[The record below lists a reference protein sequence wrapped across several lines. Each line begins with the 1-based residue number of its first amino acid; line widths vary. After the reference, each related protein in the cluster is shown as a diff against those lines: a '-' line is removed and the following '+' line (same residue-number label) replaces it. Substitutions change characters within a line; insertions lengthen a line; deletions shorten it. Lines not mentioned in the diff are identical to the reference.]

1 MKVQE
6 RGGAGTHRG
15 AAPGQG
21 VGERL
26 PAPPR
31 ERKPAL
37 AALAVL
43 LILIGAL
50 GATVLVLRAG
60 DRVEV
65 YKLKGD
71 VAAGHSVS
79 KGQLTTVMVAADNGV
94 DYISPSQY
102 NALTKLRA
110 KSNLYAG
117 SVLVGQMFAPDGG
130 LQAGQAAVG
139 VSLKEGQYPTN
150 LKDGET
156 VAVYRVG
163 NSAGSGGSSA
173 SSGSSGSSGSGK
185 GTSGGAA
192 NSGSTGGG
200 SPLVQRAVVSDTA
213 AQDKSFGSGNLALT
227 LTVNTA
233 DAAALAQAAS
243 AGEVAVVRVAG
254 NG

>member
-15 AAPGQG
+15 AAPGQP

-65 YKLKGD
+65 YQLNEN
-71 VAAGHSVS
+71 VAAGHAVT
-79 KGQLTTVMVAADNGV
+79 KKQLTTVMVAADDKV
-94 DYISPSQY
+94 HYITPGEFG
-102 NALTKLRA
+102 ALSKLRA

-117 SVLVGQMFAPDGG
+117 SVLVGEMFAAGG
-130 LQAGQAAVG
+130 GTEAGKAAVG

-163 NSAGSGGSSA
+163 TSAGSGKT
-173 SSGSSGSSGSGK
+173 SGSG
-185 GTSGGAA
+185 GNA
-192 NSGSTGGG
+192 NSGSAGGS
-200 SPLVQRAVVSDTA
+200 SPLVQRAVVSDVGT
-213 AQDKSFGSGNLALT
+213 QDKSFGSGNLAVT
-227 LTVNTA
+227 LTVNTSE
-233 DAAALAQAAS
+233 AAAVAQAAS
-243 AGEVAVVRVAG
+243 AGEVAVVRVAPD

>member
-15 AAPGQG
+15 AAPGQP

-60 DRVEV
+60 DRIEV

-71 VAAGHSVS
+71 VAAGHAVQD
-79 KGQLTTVMVAADNGV
+79 GDLTTVMVAADTGV
-94 DYISPSQY
+94 HYITPEQKA
-102 NALTKLRA
+102 ALGKLRA
-110 KSNLYAG
+110 KSNLYSG
-117 SVLVGQMFAPDGG
+117 SLLVGEMFAADGG
-130 LQAGQAAVG
+130 TPAGKAAVG

-163 NSAGSGGSSA
+163 TSAGAGKGN
-173 SSGSSGSSGSGK
+173 GSSGTG
-185 GTSGGAA
+185 
-192 NSGSTGGG
+192 NSGSTGGS
-200 SPLVQRAVVSDTA
+200 SPLVQRAVVSATGT
-213 AQDKSFGSGNLALT
+213 QDKSFGSGNLAVT

-233 DAAALAQAAS
+233 EAAALAQAAS
-243 AGEVAVVRVAG
+243 AGEVAVVRVAPD

>member
-15 AAPGQG
+15 AAPGQPA
-21 VGERL
+21 GERL

-65 YKLKGD
+65 YQLTRD
-71 VAAGHSVS
+71 VPAGHAVS
-79 KGQLTTVMVAADNGV
+79 KGDLTTVMVAADNHI
-94 DYISPSQY
+94 DYIRPEQY
-102 NALTKLRA
+102 DALTKLRA
-110 KSNLYAG
+110 KSNLYEG
-117 SVLVGQMFAPDGG
+117 SVLVGQMFAAGG
-130 LQAGQAAVG
+130 GTEVGKAAVG

-163 NSAGSGGSSA
+163 TSAGSG
-173 SSGSSGSSGSGK
+173 K
-185 GTSGGAA
+185 TSTGGA
-192 NSGSTGGG
+192 NSGSAGGS
-200 SPLVQRAVVSDTA
+200 SPLVQRAVVSDVGT
-213 AQDKSFGSGNLALT
+213 QDKSFGSGNLAVT
-227 LTVNTA
+227 LTVNTSE
-233 DAAALAQAAS
+233 AAAVAQAAS
-243 AGEVAVVRVAG
+243 AGEVAVVRVAPD

>member
-15 AAPGQG
+15 SVPGQP

-65 YKLKGD
+65 YKLRND
-71 VAAGHSVS
+71 VAAGHAVQD
-79 KGQLTTVMVAADNGV
+79 GDLTTVMVAADDGTH
-94 DYISPSQY
+94 YIHPGERE
-102 NALTKLRA
+102 ALRKLRA
-110 KSNLYAG
+110 KSNLYSG
-117 SVLVGQMFAPDGG
+117 SILVGEMFAEDGG
-130 LQAGQAAVG
+130 LQAGKAAVG

-163 NSAGSGGSSA
+163 SSAGGSS
-173 SSGSSGSSGSGK
+173 STGKGSGSSWSG
-185 GTSGGAA
+185 
-192 NSGSTGGG
+192 NSGSTGGS
-200 SPLVQRAVVSDTA
+200 SPLVQHAVVSDTGT
-213 AQDKSFGSGNLALT
+213 QDKSFGSGNLAVT
-227 LTVNTA
+227 LTVSTA
-233 DAAALAQAAS
+233 EAAALTQAAS
-243 AGEVAVVRVAG
+243 AGEVAVVRVAPG

>member
-15 AAPGQG
+15 SVPGQPG
-21 VGERL
+21 GERL

-65 YKLKGD
+65 YKLSKD
-71 VAAGHSVS
+71 VPAGHAVS
-79 KGQLTTVMVAADNGV
+79 KDALTTVMVASGNGV
-94 DYISPSQY
+94 HYITPDQY
-102 NALTKLRA
+102 DALTKLRA

-117 SVLVGQMFAPDGG
+117 SVLVGEMLAPDGG
-130 LQAGQAAVG
+130 VQAGKAAVG

-163 NSAGSGGSSA
+163 ANTGSGGNGKG
-173 SSGSSGSSGSGK
+173 SGSSG
-185 GTSGGAA
+185 A
-192 NSGSTGGG
+192 NSGSASGG
-200 SPLVQRAVVSDTA
+200 PVLVQRAVVSDTGT
-213 AQDKSFGSGNLALT
+213 QDKSFGSGNLAVT
-227 LTVNTA
+227 LTVNTSE
-233 DAAALAQAAS
+233 AAALAQAAS
-243 AGEVAVVRVAG
+243 AGEVAVVRVAPD

>member
-15 AAPGQG
+15 SVSGPP

-71 VAAGHSVS
+71 VAAGHAVED
-79 KGQLTTVMVAADNGV
+79 GDLTTVMVAADGNTH
-94 DYISPSQY
+94 YITPDERA
-102 NALTKLRA
+102 ALGKLRA

-117 SVLVGQMFAPDGG
+117 SLLVGEMFAADGG
-130 LQAGQAAVG
+130 VPAGKAAVG

-156 VAVYRVG
+156 VTVYRVG
-163 NSAGSGGSSA
+163 NASGNSSGKGGGSS
-173 SSGSSGSSGSGK
+173 
-185 GTSGGAA
+185 
-192 NSGSTGGG
+192 NSGSAGAG
-200 SPLVQRAVVSDTA
+200 SVVVQRAVVSDTG
-213 AQDKSFGSGNLALT
+213 AQDKTFGSGNLAIT

-243 AGEVAVVRVAG
+243 AGEAAVVRVAPD

>member
-15 AAPGQG
+15 SVPGQPL
-21 VGERL
+21 GERL

-60 DRVEV
+60 NRVEV

-71 VAAGHSVS
+71 VAAGHAVQD
-79 KGQLTTVMVAADNGV
+79 GDLTTVMVAAD
-94 DYISPSQY
+94 DKTHYIHPDERE
-102 NALTKLRA
+102 ALRKLRA

-117 SVLVGQMFAPDGG
+117 SVLVGEMFAEDGG
-130 LQAGQAAVG
+130 IQAGKASVG
-139 VSLKEGQYPTN
+139 VSLKEGQYPSS
-150 LKDGET
+150 LKAGET

-163 NSAGSGGSSA
+163 SSVGGSS
-173 SSGSSGSSGSGK
+173 SGSGSGKGSGSSGSG
-185 GTSGGAA
+185 S
-192 NSGSTGGG
+192 SGSTGGG
-200 SPLVQRAVVSDTA
+200 APLVQRAVVSDTGT
-213 AQDKSFGSGNLALT
+213 QDKSFGSGNLAVT
-227 LTVNTA
+227 LTVSTA
-233 DAAALAQAAS
+233 DAAALTQAAS
-243 AGEVAVVRVAG
+243 AGEVAVVRVAPG

>member
-6 RGGAGTHRG
+6 RGGAGTRG
-15 AAPGQG
+15 VSASGQP

-65 YKLKGD
+65 YQLKGD
-71 VAAGHSVS
+71 VPAGHAVQD
-79 KGQLTTVMVAADNGV
+79 GDLTTVMVAGDSKV
-94 DYISPSQY
+94 HYITPEQRA
-102 NALTKLRA
+102 ALAKLRA
-110 KSNLYAG
+110 KSNLYKG
-117 SVLVGQMFAPDGG
+117 SLLVGEMFAEDGG
-130 LQAGQAAVG
+130 VPAGKAAVG

-156 VAVYRVG
+156 VTVYRVG
-163 NSAGSGGSSA
+163 NSAGKGGSG
-173 SSGSSGSSGSGK
+173 SGSSSGSG
-185 GTSGGAA
+185 
-192 NSGSTGGG
+192 NSGSGGG
-200 SPLVQRAVVSDTA
+200 SSVIVQRAVVSDTGT
-213 AQDKSFGSGNLALT
+213 QDKSFGSGNLAAT

-243 AGEVAVVRVAG
+243 AGEAAVVRVAPG
-254 NG
+254 TD

>member
-15 AAPGQG
+15 AAPGQL

-71 VAAGHSVS
+71 VAAGHAVQD
-79 KGQLTTVMVAADNGV
+79 GDLTTVMVAADDST
-94 DYISPSQY
+94 DYITPSQRA
-102 NALTKLRA
+102 ALGKLRA

-117 SVLVGQMFAPDGG
+117 SVLVGQMFSVDGG
-130 LQAGQAAVG
+130 IQAGKAAVG

-163 NSAGSGGSSA
+163 TSAGAGKGN
-173 SSGSSGSSGSGK
+173 GSSGTG
-185 GTSGGAA
+185 
-192 NSGSTGGG
+192 NSGSTGGSSG
-200 SPLVQRAVVSDTA
+200 SSPLVQRAVVSATGT
-213 AQDKSFGSGNLALT
+213 QDKSFGSGNLAVT

-233 DAAALAQAAS
+233 EAAALAQAAS
-243 AGEVAVVRVAG
+243 AGEVAVVRVAPG
-254 NG
+254 ND

>member
-15 AAPGQG
+15 SVPGQP

-60 DRVEV
+60 DRIEV
-65 YKLKGD
+65 YQLKGD
-71 VAAGHSVS
+71 VSAGHAVQD
-79 KGQLTTVMVAADNGV
+79 GDLTTVMVAADTGV
-94 DYISPSQY
+94 HYITPEQKA
-102 NALTKLRA
+102 ALGKLRA
-110 KSNLYAG
+110 KSNLYKG
-117 SVLVGQMFAPDGG
+117 SLLVGEMFAEDGG
-130 LQAGQAAVG
+130 TPAGKAAVG

-163 NSAGSGGSSA
+163 SSAGGSGTGKGN
-173 SSGSSGSSGSGK
+173 GSSGTG
-185 GTSGGAA
+185 
-192 NSGSTGGG
+192 NSGSAGGS
-200 SPLVQRAVVSDTA
+200 SPLVQRAVVSATGT
-213 AQDKSFGSGNLALT
+213 QDKSFGSGNLAVT

-233 DAAALAQAAS
+233 EAAALAQAAS
-243 AGEVAVVRVAG
+243 AGEVAVVRVAPD

>member
-15 AAPGQG
+15 SAPGQPI
-21 VGERL
+21 GERL

-65 YKLKGD
+65 YKLAGD
-71 VAAGHSVS
+71 VPAGHAVT
-79 KGQLTTVMVAADNGV
+79 KHDLTTVMVAAGSAH
-94 DYISPSQY
+94 YITPGQY
-102 NALTKLRA
+102 DGLTKLRA

-117 SVLVGQMFAPDGG
+117 SLLVGEMFAADGG
-130 LQAGQAAVG
+130 VPAGKAAVG

-156 VAVYRVG
+156 VTVYRVG
-163 NSAGSGGSSA
+163 NSANSA
-173 SSGSSGSSGSGK
+173 GKGSGSG
-185 GTSGGAA
+185 
-192 NSGSTGGG
+192 NSGSG
-200 SPLVQRAVVSDTA
+200 SAGSVVVQRAVVSDTGTR
-213 AQDKSFGSGNLALT
+213 DKSFGSGNLAVT

-233 DAAALAQAAS
+233 EAAALAQAAS
-243 AGEVAVVRVAG
+243 AGEAAVVRVAPD
-254 NG
+254 NGAAPDNG

>member
-15 AAPGQG
+15 AAPGQP

-26 PAPPR
+26 PVPPR

-65 YKLKGD
+65 YELKSD
-71 VAAGHSVS
+71 VAAGRAVT
-79 KGQLTTVMVAADNGV
+79 KGDLTTVMVAADNGV
-94 DYISPSQY
+94 DYISPDQY
-102 NALTKLRA
+102 GALTKLRA
-110 KSNLYAG
+110 KSNLYTG
-117 SVLVGQMFAPDGG
+117 TVLVGQMFAPDGG
-130 LQAGQAAVG
+130 IEAGKAAVG

-163 NSAGSGGSSA
+163 NSAGSGGSS
-173 SSGSSGSSGSGK
+173 GSSGSSKGSG
-185 GTSGGAA
+185 SGGAA
-192 NSGSTGGG
+192 NSGSTSGS
-200 SPLVQRAVVSDTA
+200 SPLVERAIVSDTGT
-213 AQDKSFGSGNLALT
+213 QDKSFGSGNLALT

-243 AGEVAVVRVAG
+243 AGEVAVVRVAPG